1 MGRCSQE
8 RKSISKAGKVED
20 KAVAARDDE
29 ERERGGSKRRFS
41 DEELNKMCCAVWRT
55 AGEGRGDWE
64 NG

>member
-29 ERERGGSKRRFS
+29 ERERGGEVREDSAMKS
-41 DEELNKMCCAVWRT
+41 
-55 AGEGRGDWE
+55 
-64 NG
+64 